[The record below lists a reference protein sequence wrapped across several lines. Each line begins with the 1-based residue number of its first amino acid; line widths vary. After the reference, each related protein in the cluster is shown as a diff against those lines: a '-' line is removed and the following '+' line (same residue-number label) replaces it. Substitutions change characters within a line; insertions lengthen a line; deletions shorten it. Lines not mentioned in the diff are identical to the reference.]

1 MVGRKMVN
9 VRRAAP
15 SGQRGVALIVV
26 LTAVAVL
33 SVAVSEF
40 SYNTRINVG
49 MTYHSEK
56 EVQAYFAARSGIMIA
71 LFTLEA
77 KEVVDKVVGQFA
89 SFLGGVN
96 TDQIEIWRAIEP
108 LCNGFSSGRFNLYGI
123 DLIDFEGVGGMG
135 MPDKQEFTC
144 GIDLEDGRINING
157 VDTTADKQ
165 TLYSELR
172 GIFVQKMGSDLF
184 EDNERQVD
192 ELIGAIIDWAD
203 QDDNKTQ
210 IEQGLVQEALGGSGE
225 SGNYSRYG
233 YDVKNAKFDTVEE
246 LRLVDGI
253 TDGIYCLLKDRV
265 TVYNTEKLN
274 VNTADLEVIKGL
286 VCSHLADRGQLL
298 CNPQMRADGMPT
310 PIDIIGEHFEMCR
323 QIKNK
328 LFTPPFS
335 SAKSFVNF
343 FTKLS
348 AFLQQLPGGGLV
360 GPLPLD
366 TASLMKKVG
375 TKGRIWRITATGK
388 AGNVEKTI
396 TAVLD
401 TSAGRVVYWRE

>member
-1 MVGRKMVN
+1 MA
-9 VRRAAP
+9 RRNQKALE
-15 SGQRGVALIVV
+15 GQRGVALIVV

-40 SYNTRINVG
+40 SYNTRIAVG
-49 MTYHSEK
+49 MTYHAEK
-56 EVQAYFAARSGIMIA
+56 EVQAYFNARSGIMIA

-96 TDQIEIWRAIEP
+96 TNQIEIWRAIEP
-108 LCNGFSSGRFNLYGI
+108 LCGGFSTGKFNLYGL

-135 MPDKQEFTC
+135 MPPKQGFEC
-144 GIDLEDGRINING
+144 KVDLEDGRINLNN
-157 VDTTADKQ
+157 VDNTGDKQ

-172 GIFVQKMGSDLF
+172 GVFMQQFKSDLF
-184 EDNERQVD
+184 DENEKRVD

-210 IEQGLVQEALGGSGE
+210 VEQGFVQEAMGGGGE
-225 SGNYSRYG
+225 GGDYSKYG
-233 YDVKNAKFDTVEE
+233 YDVKNAKYDTVEE
-246 LRLVDGI
+246 LRYVDGV

-298 CNPQMRADGMPT
+298 CNPQMRADGMLT

-323 QIKNK
+323 QVKNK
-328 LFTPPFS
+328 LFTPPFA
-335 SAKSFVNF
+335 SAKSFVDF
-343 FTKLS
+343 FNKLG
-348 AFLQQLPGGGLV
+348 AFLGE
-360 GPLPLD
+360 PLPLD
-366 TASLMKKVG
+366 TASLIKKVG
-375 TKGRIWRITATGK
+375 TKGRVWRVTATGK

-401 TSAGRVVYWRE
+401 TSAGKIVYWRE

>member
-1 MVGRKMVN
+1 MSVRNRK
-9 VRRAAP
+9 
-15 SGQRGVALIVV
+15 SLEGQRGVALIVV

-40 SYNTRINVG
+40 SYNTRIAVG

-56 EVQAYFAARSGIMIA
+56 EVQAYFNARSGIMIA

-96 TDQIEIWRAIEP
+96 TNQIEIWRAIEP
-108 LCNGFSSGRFNLYGI
+108 LCGGFSTGKFNLYGL

-135 MPDKQEFTC
+135 MPAKQGFEC
-144 GIDLEDGRINING
+144 KVDLEDGRINLNN
-157 VDTTADKQ
+157 VDNTGDKQ

-172 GIFVQKMGSDLF
+172 GVFMQQFQSDLF
-184 EDNERQVD
+184 DENEKRVD

-203 QDDNKTQ
+203 QDDNQTQ
-210 IEQGLVQEALGGSGE
+210 VEQGFVQEAMGGSGE
-225 SGNYSRYG
+225 GGNYSKYG
-233 YDVKNAKFDTVEE
+233 YDVKNAKYDTVEE
-246 LRLVDGI
+246 LRYVDGV

-310 PIDIIGEHFEMCR
+310 AIDIIGEHFEMCR
-323 QIKNK
+323 QVKNK
-328 LFTPPFS
+328 LFTPPFA
-335 SAKSFVNF
+335 SAKAFVNF
-343 FTKLS
+343 FNKLG
-348 AFLQQLPGGGLV
+348 AFLGA
-360 GPLPLD
+360 PLPLD
-366 TASLMKKVG
+366 TASLIKKVG
-375 TKGRIWRITATGK
+375 TKGRIWRVTATGK

-401 TSAGRVVYWRE
+401 TSAGKIVYWRE